1 MSMYSFCG
9 ARYVSSGG
17 ESVTAALALAEF
29 GDFLSGLACVVP
41 ISPVT
46 TT

>member
-1 MSMYSFCG
+1 MYSFCV

-17 ESVTAALALAEF
+17 ESVTAAVALVEF
-29 GDFLSGLACVVP
+29 GDFLPGLACIVP